1 MHVSFIIKK
10 KRKKKELK
18 IKRELKTKVKY
29 TIWNKNNEENQSRTH
44 YKELLN
50 KTLIFSF
57 IIAIATAPS
66 YQFSGTPSL
75 GDMAFL
81 KNRF

>member
-1 MHVSFIIKK
+1 MLVLLSKKNIYIINQYI
-10 KRKKKELK
+10 RKKLIMQLGLK
-18 IKRELKTKVKY
+18 DD
-29 TIWNKNNEENQSRTH
+29 EEKQSRTL
-44 YKELLN
+44 YKELSN
-50 KTLIFSF
+50 NTLILLF

-66 YQFSGTPSL
+66 YKFSGTPSL